1 MFLGPFQQ
9 SDINSSCN
17 KFSYMRHLMMY
28 LFKWIFNQYYD
39 ESILETVV
47 TKLHNGFELMCI
59 KLTNMRDIK
68 FICYML
74 LLLFSIDNYTVRNSR
89 RQLLF
94 PIFFTWS
101 ELHCYNVWQI
111 VTDYNTFVKLWIN
124 KRKLFGICLLKFKI

>member
-47 TKLHNGFELMCI
+47 TKLHDGFELMCI

-94 PIFFTWS
+94 PIFFIGANYIVIMYGK
-101 ELHCYNVWQI
+101 LLQI
-111 VTDYNTFVKLWIN
+111 IIHLWNCESIKENYLVFVS
-124 KRKLFGICLLKFKI
+124 